1 MLVSFVMLVVSKV
14 SFANNVNSN
23 ITVTKIMKKGDKELD
38 LLSQWITAQQELIMG
53 AQQVALVLAG
63 SLLMY
68 LLENN

>member
-14 SFANNVNSN
+14 SYANNVNSN
-23 ITVTKIMKKGDKELD
+23 ITVTKIIKKGDKELD

-68 LLENN
+68 LLQNN

>member
-23 ITVTKIMKKGDKELD
+23 ITVTRIIKKGDKELN

-68 LLENN
+68 LLQNN

>member
-38 LLSQWITAQQELIMG
+38 LLSQWITAQQELILG
-53 AQQVALVLAG
+53 A
-63 SLLMY
+63 
-68 LLENN
+68 

>member
-23 ITVTKIMKKGDKELD
+23 ITVTRIIKKGDKELN
-38 LLSQWITAQQELIMG
+38 LLSQWITAQQELILG

-68 LLENN
+68 LLQNN

>member
-68 LLENN
+68 LLQNN